1 MTTLNLSPEFVLNLE
16 ADRWRTGGMRGYVAG
31 MSGSGKSNLMAV
43 LAEELYG
50 IGVPWLIIDP
60 EGDYRS
66 LTELGERVQVCGSEE
81 GDAIGHPS
89 PNSYEWVPQI
99 LAALAAG
106 QSVVVDLSGIF
117 GKDGKRQS
125 YVWLLSDLLRQQRR
139 SRQPMF
145 LLVEEAH
152 IFAPQKRQQDM
163 ASLEMT
169 VEVARQGRRAGI
181 NSFFSSQRPRDLEAD
196 MASQCNIHFC
206 GKIEFKLDY
215 EAVRHLLELPP
226 QTANG
231 NGKKLPPPPKVGG
244 TRLHQSPGF
253 YELTKLAAG
262 EFYVRLGGQLHRVNI
277 RARRTTHLGA
287 TPVIQGRLF

>member
-1 MTTLNLSPEFVLNLE
+1 
-16 ADRWRTGGMRGYVAG
+16 
-31 MSGSGKSNLMAV
+31 
-43 LAEELYG
+43 
-50 IGVPWLIIDP
+50 
-60 EGDYRS
+60 
-66 LTELGERVQVCGSEE
+66 LGERVRVCGSEE

-89 PNSYEWVPQI
+89 PNSFEWVPQI
-99 LAALAAG
+99 LTDLIAG
-106 QSVVVDLSGIF
+106 NSVVVDLSAIF

-125 YVWLLSDLLRQQRR
+125 YVWLLSELLRHQRR

-152 IFAPQKRQQDM
+152 IFAPQKRQNDM

-169 VEVARQGRRAGI
+169 VEIARQGRRAGI

-226 QTANG
+226 QAANG
-231 NGKKLPPPPKVGG
+231 NGKSKLPPPMKLVS
-244 TRLHQSPGF
+244 TRLNESPGF
-253 YELTKLAAG
+253 YDLTKLAAG

-287 TPVIQGRLF
+287 TPAIQGRLF